1 MGCMPV
7 PLPELYELCEKL
19 DLTNASLEGSSTTT
33 WEISTS
39 RMHHNAKGEGPQ
51 AGSCVNNMLSF
62 A

>member
-39 RMHHNAKGEGPQ
+39 RITMPRETVLKPVH
-51 AGSCVNNMLSF
+51 V
-62 A
+62 